1 VQVALLLAFATLP
14 VGVLAVAQGY
24 AAFHDT
30 KSLRRTAL
38 AGEAF
43 EQTSREQGLI
53 REAFGALDA
62 LRSQIEPDMPVD
74 ACATRMRDYVL
85 ADDTRVSFAGVTGQ
99 DGVMRCGYPL
109 GAPLD
114 LRETP
119 EYTRFVAAPRRMV
132 TVYQKGA
139 ISGVPVVTV
148 SAPIWRG
155 EVLAGSIA
163 VSVPSAYINWASA
176 PERDAAS
183 RFAIVDSNGRPV
195 ARPDSEGATTW
206 LPDAAQLNGM
216 LDRTR
221 RPMVATSGTGEQRIY
236 SITPL
241 FKTDIY
247 AVSSWPE
254 GRATGQLSLTQL
266 LALLLPIVMWAL
278 AVMVGYFAV
287 DRFALRHVVYLDRL
301 VSAYARS
308 GRSLRASG
316 MRDAPLEF
324 AALGQSFDRM
334 AQEIEKREDELR
346 HSLDEK
352 DALLKE
358 VYHRVRNNLQMI
370 VSLMNLQLRTAESPQ
385 ERETLRRLQDR
396 VLGLAAV
403 HKRVS
408 EAKQVNAIR
417 IDTLLQEIVENA
429 RATRE
434 NESGGIALKFNM
446 VPHIEDP
453 DRALPLALFTV
464 EAVANAFKH
473 GLGRGGKRALR
484 LTLSETEAEV
494 GVEMMQLCITN
505 VHRGIAGC
513 EDASGLGSQLI
524 DSFARQLR
532 GTVDRTITDD
542 RYTLT
547 LTFPRAPSA

>member
-254 GRATGQLSLTQL
+254 GRATGQLSL
-266 LALLLPIVMWAL
+266 
-278 AVMVGYFAV
+278 
-287 DRFALRHVVYLDRL
+287 
-301 VSAYARS
+301 
-308 GRSLRASG
+308 
-316 MRDAPLEF
+316 
-324 AALGQSFDRM
+324 
-334 AQEIEKREDELR
+334 
-346 HSLDEK
+346 
-352 DALLKE
+352 
-358 VYHRVRNNLQMI
+358 
-370 VSLMNLQLRTAESPQ
+370 
-385 ERETLRRLQDR
+385 
-396 VLGLAAV
+396 
-403 HKRVS
+403 
-408 EAKQVNAIR
+408 VNAIR